1 MTTSFPFGKNDISG
15 KFIKDQILNLK
26 RYYPNIKF
34 TVLTGSKNK
43 FEKNEDNISYD
54 LKIFRY
60 FFKSMEIL
68 GNEAIKI
75 QINKNKL
82 ILFLIPFYFISQ
94 LINAS
99 KVSSKNG
106 INLIY
111 VHWFF
116 PQALTAYL
124 IYKFKKIPYKITIHS
139 SEIEYFLKF
148 FKSIGLRLA
157 KKIILNSS
165 GISTTSKEVF
175 ESLKLVLSD
184 KELLQVNTVISP
196 MGINSDL
203 LEETNALEVK
213 GVEKENKIKNILFIG
228 RLVEKKGILELLE
241 NFSSFYQIN
250 KSYNLIIAGY
260 GALENE
266 IKDYIIKNKFGDFI
280 KFLGKVND
288 EQKKYLF
295 DHSEILVVPS
305 IKTKDDT
312 EGMPVV
318 IVEGLYYGIIL
329 LVSQYTNPYSV
340 ITHKENGFIF
350 DIDKENELLNYLIHI
365 SKLDN
370 IEKSK
375 VKKQAKISSS
385 QYSSQESSKLYFDFL
400 SFENNENIQN

>member
-1 MTTSFPFGKNDISG
+1 MTTSFPFEKNDISG

-34 TVLTGSKNK
+34 TVLTGNKNK
-43 FEKNEDNISYD
+43 FEKNEVNISYD

-82 ILFLIPFYFISQ
+82 TLFLVPFYFISQ
-94 LINAS
+94 LINAA

-116 PQALTAYL
+116 PQAFTAYL

-148 FKSIGLRLA
+148 FRSFGLSLA

-175 ESLKLVLSD
+175 ESLKLVLSEE
-184 KELLQVNTVISP
+184 ELLQVNTVISP

-203 LEETNALEVK
+203 LEEISAVKVK
-213 GVEKENKIKNILFIG
+213 GIKKENNIKNILFIG

-241 NFSSFYQIN
+241 SFSSFYQIN
-250 KSYNLIIAGY
+250 QSYNLIIAGY

-266 IKDYIIKNKFGDFI
+266 IKDYILKNEFGDFI
-280 KFLGKVND
+280 KVLGKVND

-305 IKTKDDT
+305 IKTNDDT

-318 IVEGLYYGIIL
+318 ILEGLYYEKIL

-350 DIDKENELLNYLIHI
+350 DIDKNDDLLNYFIKI
-365 SKLDN
+365 SEL
-370 IEKSK
+370 EKK
-375 VKKQAKISSS
+375 DKTEIKKQAKISSS
-385 QYSSQESSKLYFDFL
+385 QFTSQESAKIYYDFL
-400 SFENNENIQN
+400 SFENNKNS

>member
-34 TVLTGSKNK
+34 TVLTGNKNK
-43 FEKNEDNISYD
+43 FKKNEVNISYD

-94 LINAS
+94 LINAA
-99 KVSSKNG
+99 KISSKNG

-116 PQALTAYL
+116 PQAFTAYL

-148 FKSIGLRLA
+148 FRSFGLSLA

-175 ESLKLVLSD
+175 ESLKLVLSEE
-184 KELLQVNTVISP
+184 ELLQVNTVISP

-203 LEETNALEVK
+203 LEEISAVKVK
-213 GVEKENKIKNILFIG
+213 GIKKENNIKNILFIG

-241 NFSSFYQIN
+241 SFSSFYKIN
-250 KSYNLIIAGY
+250 QSYNLIIAGY

-266 IKDYIIKNKFGDFI
+266 IKDYILKNEFGDFI

-305 IKTKDDT
+305 IKTNDDT

-318 IVEGLYYGIIL
+318 ILEGLYYEKIL

-350 DIDKENELLNYLIHI
+350 DIDKDNDLLNYLIYL
-365 SKLDN
+365 SELDKK
-370 IEKSK
+370 EKSEL
-375 VKKQAKISSS
+375 KKQAKISSS
-385 QYSSQESSKLYFDFL
+385 QYSSKESSKLYFDFL
-400 SFENNENIQN
+400 SYEK

>member
-203 LEETNALEVK
+203 LEETNSLEVK

-266 IKDYIIKNKFGDFI
+266 IKDYIIKNKFEDFI

>member
-203 LEETNALEVK
+203 LEETNSLEVK

>member
-34 TVLTGSKNK
+34 TVLTGNKNK
-43 FEKNEDNISYD
+43 FEINEENISYD

-75 QINKNKL
+75 QINRNKL
-82 ILFLIPFYFISQ
+82 ILFLTPFYFISQ
-94 LINAS
+94 LFNAF
-99 KVSSKNG
+99 KVTSKNK

-124 IYKFKKIPYKITIHS
+124 INKFKKIPYKITIHS
-139 SEIEYFLKF
+139 SEIAYFLKF
-148 FKSIGLRLA
+148 FKSFGLKLA
-157 KKIILNSS
+157 KRIILNSS

-175 ESLKLVLSD
+175 ESLKLVLSEE
-184 KELLQVNTVISP
+184 ELLNINIEISP

-203 LEETNALEVK
+203 LEETSVVQVK
-213 GVEKENKIKNILFIG
+213 EVEKENNIKNILFIG
-228 RLVEKKGILELLE
+228 RLVEKKGILKLLE
-241 NFSSFYQIN
+241 SFSNFYQIN
-250 KSYNLIIAGY
+250 QSYNLIIGGY
-260 GALENE
+260 GELESV
-266 IKDYIIKNKFGDFI
+266 IRDYISKNEFGNNI
-280 KFLGKVND
+280 KFLGQVND
-288 EQKKYLF
+288 GQKKYLF

-318 IVEGLYYGIIL
+318 IVEGLYYGKIL

-340 ITHKENGFIF
+340 ITHKKNGFIF
-350 DIDKENELLNYLIHI
+350 NNDKEDDLLNSLIKI
-365 SKLDN
+365 SELD
-370 IEKSK
+370 SK
-375 VKKQAKISSS
+375 DKNEIKKQAKLSSFK
-385 QYSSQESSKLYFDFL
+385 YSSQESAKLYYDFL
-400 SFENNENIQN
+400 SFENNEKR

>member
-75 QINKNKL
+75 QINKNKF

-165 GISTTSKEVF
+165 GISATSKEVF

>member
-34 TVLTGSKNK
+34 TVLTGNKNK
-43 FEKNEDNISYD
+43 FKKNEVNISYD

-94 LINAS
+94 LINAA
-99 KVSSKNG
+99 KISSKNG

-116 PQALTAYL
+116 PQAFTAYL

-148 FKSIGLRLA
+148 FRSFGLSLA

-175 ESLKLVLSD
+175 ESLKLVLSEE
-184 KELLQVNTVISP
+184 ELLQVNTVISP

-203 LEETNALEVK
+203 LEEISAVKVK
-213 GVEKENKIKNILFIG
+213 GIKKENNIKNILFIG

-241 NFSSFYQIN
+241 SFSSFYKIN
-250 KSYNLIIAGY
+250 QSYNLIIAGY

-266 IKDYIIKNKFGDFI
+266 IKDYILKNEFGDFI
-280 KFLGKVND
+280 KVLGKVND

-305 IKTKDDT
+305 IKTNDDT

-318 IVEGLYYGIIL
+318 ILEGLYYEKIL

-350 DIDKENELLNYLIHI
+350 DIDKDNDLLNYFIYI
-365 SKLDN
+365 SELDKK
-370 IEKSK
+370 EKSEL
-375 VKKQAKISSS
+375 KKQAKISSS

-400 SFENNENIQN
+400 SYEK

>member
-1 MTTSFPFGKNDISG
+1 LTTSFPFGKNDISG

-34 TVLTGSKNK
+34 TVLTGNKNK

-148 FKSIGLRLA
+148 FKSIGLGLA

-165 GISTTSKEVF
+165 GVSTTSKEVF

-184 KELLQVNTVISP
+184 EELLQVNTVISP

-203 LEETNALEVK
+203 LEETIALEVK
-213 GVEKENKIKNILFIG
+213 GVEKENTIKNILFIG
-228 RLVEKKGILELLE
+228 RLVEKKGILELIE

-250 KSYNLIIAGY
+250 QSYNLIIAGY

-266 IKDYIIKNKFGDFI
+266 IKNYILKNEFGDFI

-295 DHSEILVVPS
+295 DNSEILVVPS

-350 DIDKENELLNYLIHI
+350 DIDKDNELLNYLIHI
-365 SKLDN
+365 SELDN

-385 QYSSQESSKLYFDFL
+385 KYSSQESSKLYFDFL
-400 SFENNENIQN
+400 SFENNENI

>member
-1 MTTSFPFGKNDISG
+1 MTTSFPFEKNDISG

-34 TVLTGSKNK
+34 TVLTGNKNK
-43 FEKNEDNISYD
+43 FENNEVNISYD

-82 ILFLIPFYFISQ
+82 TLFLIPFYFISQ
-94 LINAS
+94 LINAA

-116 PQALTAYL
+116 PQAFTAYL

-148 FKSIGLRLA
+148 FRSFGLSLA
-157 KKIILNSS
+157 KNIILNSS

-175 ESLKLVLSD
+175 ESLKLVLSEE
-184 KELLQVNTVISP
+184 ELLQVNTVISP

-203 LEETNALEVK
+203 LEEISAVK
-213 GVEKENKIKNILFIG
+213 VEGIKKENNIKNILFIG
-228 RLVEKKGILELLE
+228 RLVEKKGILKLLE
-241 NFSSFYQIN
+241 SFSSFYQIN
-250 KSYNLIIAGY
+250 QSYKLIIAGY
-260 GALENE
+260 GELESV
-266 IKDYIIKNKFGDFI
+266 IKDYILKNEFGKII
-280 KFLGKVND
+280 KFLGQVND

-340 ITHKENGFIF
+340 INHKENGFIF
-350 DIDKENELLNYLIHI
+350 DIDKNDDLLNYFIKI
-365 SKLDN
+365 SEL
-370 IEKSK
+370 EKK
-375 VKKQAKISSS
+375 DKTELKKQAKISSS
-385 QYSSQESSKLYFDFL
+385 QYTSQESAKIYYDFL
-400 SFENNENIQN
+400 SFENNKNS